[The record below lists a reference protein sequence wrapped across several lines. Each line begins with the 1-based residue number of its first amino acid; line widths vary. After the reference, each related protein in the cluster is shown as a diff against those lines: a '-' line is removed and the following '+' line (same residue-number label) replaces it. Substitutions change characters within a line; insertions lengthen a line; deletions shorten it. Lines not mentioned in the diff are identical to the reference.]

1 MNAAHK
7 PEEGLLPLVVD
18 LDMTLLRTDSLW
30 EQFLA
35 LLFRHPLAALVVLT
49 ALPAGRA
56 RFKARLVDLC
66 AIDPAA
72 LPYRQDLVDYLKQQK
87 GRGRGVHLATA
98 ADRRVAEAVAAH
110 LGLFDSVEAS
120 DGTRN
125 LKGKGKAERLTQRFP
140 AGFVY
145 AGDHAADLK
154 VWAHAAAVI
163 LAGVR
168 PSLARRA
175 RALGKPVEAEFA
187 RKSAGLKVWR
197 KAMRLHQWAKNVL
210 VFVPLLLS
218 HRYRDLH
225 ADGLALTAFLAMG
238 LVASATYLINDLADL
253 AADRRHAVKCK
264 RPFAAGDLSIT
275 DGAAAIAVLLAAGF
289 GLALATSPLLAAGLG
304 VYAILTLAYTFRLKR
319 VALLDVATLGLLYTT
334 RIVIGALVI
343 GTPLSVWL
351 LTFSMFFFFSISLA
365 KRYAEIFALSV
376 RAPSGLIAGRGYRAD
391 DGPAILALGVGAS
404 TASVLIVVIY
414 LTNEAFP
421 SGVYH
426 HPNWLWVAP
435 FVLMLW
441 VGRVWLLAGRG
452 ELDEDPVA
460 FALSDRFSWA
470 LAAPLLLAFA
480 RAVIR

>member
-1 MNAAHK
+1 MNAARK
-7 PEEGLLPLVVD
+7 SGEGPLPLVVD
-18 LDMTLLRTDSLW
+18 LDFTLLRTDSLW

-35 LLFRHPLAALVVLT
+35 LLFGRPLAALAALT

-56 RFKARLVDLC
+56 RFKARIADLG

-72 LPYRQDLVDYLKQQK
+72 LPYRQDLVDYLEQQK
-87 GRGRGVHLATA
+87 RRGRDVHLATA

-125 LKGKGKAERLTQRFP
+125 LKGKDKAERLAERFP
-140 AGFVY
+140 EGFAY

-154 VWAHAAAVI
+154 VWARSAAVV

-168 PSLARRA
+168 PSLERRA
-175 RALGKPVEAEFA
+175 RALGKPIEAEFA
-187 RKSAGLKVWR
+187 RKPAGLKVWR

-218 HRYRDLH
+218 HRYRDLY
-225 ADGLALTAFLAMG
+225 ADRLALTAFLAMG

-264 RPFAAGDLSIT
+264 RPFAAGDLSIA

-289 GLALATSPLLAAGLG
+289 GLALATSPMLAAGLG
-304 VYAILTLAYTFRLKR
+304 VYAVLTLAYTFRLKR

-334 RIVIGALVI
+334 RIVIGSLVI
-343 GTPLSVWL
+343 GAPLSVWL
-351 LTFSMFFFFSISLA
+351 STFSMFFFFSISLA

-391 DGPAILALGVGAS
+391 DGPAVLALGVGAG

-426 HPNWLWVAP
+426 HPDWLWVAP

>member
-1 MNAAHK
+1 MNTVRK
-7 PEEGLLPLVVD
+7 PEKALLPLVVD
-18 LDMTLLRTDSLW
+18 LDFTLLRTDSLW
-30 EQFLA
+30 EQFIA
-35 LLFRHPLAALVVLT
+35 LLFRKPLAALAALA

-56 RFKARLVDLC
+56 RFKARVVDLGGV
-66 AIDPAA
+66 DPAA
-72 LPYRQDLVDYLKQQK
+72 LPYRQELVDYLRRQK
-87 GRGRGVHLATA
+87 DGGRGVHLATA

-110 LGLFDSVEAS
+110 MGLFDSVEAS
-120 DGTRN
+120 DGNHN
-125 LKGKGKAERLTQRFP
+125 LKGAGKAERLALRFP
-140 AGFVY
+140 SGFVY

-154 VWAHAAAVI
+154 VWARASGVI

-168 PSLARRA
+168 PSLERRA
-175 RALGKPVEAEFA
+175 RALGKPIEAQFA
-187 RKSAGLKVWR
+187 RTPVGFKVWR

-210 VFVPLLLS
+210 VFVPLLLA
-218 HRYRDLH
+218 HRYRDLN
-225 ADGLALTAFLAMG
+225 ADRLALTAFIAMG

-253 AADRRHAVKCK
+253 ASDRRHAVKSK
-264 RPFAAGDLSIT
+264 RPFASGALTIT
-275 DGAAAIAVLLAAGF
+275 DGVAAIAALLAGGF
-289 GLALATSPLLAAGLG
+289 GLALATSPLLVDGLG
-304 VYAILTLAYTFRLKR
+304 AYAILTLAYTFRLKR

-334 RIVIGALVI
+334 RIVIGAVVI
-343 GTPLSVWL
+343 GSPLSVWL

-365 KRYAEIFALSV
+365 KRYAEIFALSA
-376 RAPSGLIAGRGYRAD
+376 RAPSGFIAGRGYRAD
-391 DGPAILALGVGAS
+391 DGPAVLALGVGAS

-435 FVLMLW
+435 FLLMLW

-460 FALSDRFSWA
+460 FALRDRFSWA

>member
-1 MNAAHK
+1 MNAPRHHGASL
-7 PEEGLLPLVVD
+7 PPLVVD
-18 LDMTLLRTDSLW
+18 LDFTLLRSDSLW
-30 EQFLA
+30 EQFIA
-35 LLFRHPLAALVVLT
+35 LLFRKPLAAIA
-49 ALPAGRA
+49 ALFSLSAGRA
-56 RFKARLVDLC
+56 RFKARLADLC
-66 AIDPAA
+66 GIDPSL
-72 LPYRQDLVDYLKQQK
+72 LPYRQELVDYLRQQK
-87 GRGRGVHLATA
+87 DDGRRLHLATA

-110 LGLFDSVEAS
+110 LGLFDTVEAS
-120 DGTRN
+120 DGTNN
-125 LKGKGKAERLTQRFP
+125 LKGNGKVERLIERFP
-140 AGFVY
+140 SGFVY

-154 VWAHAAAVI
+154 VWARASGVI
-163 LAGVR
+163 MVGVS
-168 PSLARRA
+168 PSLERRA
-175 RALGKPVEAEFA
+175 RALGKPIEAQFA
-187 RKSAGLKVWR
+187 RKAAGFKVWR

-218 HRYRDLH
+218 HRYRDLE
-225 ADGLALTAFLAMG
+225 ADRLALTAFIAMG

-253 AADRRHAVKCK
+253 ASDRRHAVKSK
-264 RPFAAGDLSIT
+264 RPFASGALSIT
-275 DGAAAIAVLLAAGF
+275 DGVAAIAALLAGGF
-289 GLALATSPLLAAGLG
+289 GLALATSPLLVDGLG
-304 VYAILTLAYTFRLKR
+304 AYAILTLAYTFRLKR

-334 RIVIGALVI
+334 RIVIGAVVI
-343 GTPLSVWL
+343 GSPLSVWL

-365 KRYAEIFALSV
+365 KRYAEIFALSA
-376 RAPSGLIAGRGYRAD
+376 RAPSGFIAGRGYRAD
-391 DGPAILALGVGAS
+391 DGPAVLALGVGAS

-435 FVLMLW
+435 FLLMLW

-460 FALSDRFSWA
+460 FALRDRFSWA